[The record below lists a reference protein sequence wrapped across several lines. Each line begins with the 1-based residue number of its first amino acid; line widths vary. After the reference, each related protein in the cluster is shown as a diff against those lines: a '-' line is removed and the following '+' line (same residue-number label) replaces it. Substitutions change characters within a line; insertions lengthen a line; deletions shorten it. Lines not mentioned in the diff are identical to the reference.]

1 MKAFL
6 RSKRVWVTTGLIL
19 LIAILFVIF
28 VDLEEVFHLLQSAEW
43 GWLAAAGTALLGGYI
58 TFAVRWR
65 SLLARRPSL
74 ARTFHAANASQMV
87 NVYSPI
93 PGIPIRILL
102 VSDGKL
108 VTIPQATSS
117 SIVERILEQIMRLS
131 ALGGALF
138 LGAGVAGAKSTIAG
152 GLGLIIIALALIA
165 LALRDPQATQVRLA
179 GWINRLP
186 FLKGTHVEGLVGS
199 FMAGLKDAGSP
210 KQFVIGW
217 LWSLLMWSLFLL
229 FHLFGL
235 LALDLGLPWQVTLGI
250 SLSALAVVPPSAP
263 AMPGTYHASLV
274 AVLALLTNLDG
285 ATLTAY
291 AILLHIIQMVCLSAL
306 GVWAL
311 TRLDLSL
318 GEIIRTSSK
327 QLAEETAG
335 G

>member
-1 MKAFL
+1 M
-6 RSKRVWVTTGLIL
+6 RVWITTGLIL

-28 VDLEEVFHLLQSAEW
+28 VNLEEVFHLLQSTEW
-43 GWLAAAGTALLGGYI
+43 GWLTAAGVALMGGYI

-87 NVYSPI
+87 NIYSPI

-102 VSDGKL
+102 VSDGER
-108 VTIPQATSS
+108 VTIPKATSS
-117 SIVERILEQIMRLS
+117 SLVERILEQIMRLS

-179 GWINRLP
+179 GWIDRLP
-186 FLKGTHVEGLVGS
+186 FLKGTQAEDLVSGLMS
-199 FMAGLKDAGSP
+199 GLNDAGTP
-210 KQFVIGW
+210 KQLVIGW
-217 LWSLLMWSLFLL
+217 LCSLLMWTFFLFYQ
-229 FHLFGL
+229 LFGL
-235 LALDLGLPWQVTLGI
+235 LALDLGLPWQVSLGI
-250 SLSALAVVPPSAP
+250 CLSALAVAPPSAP
-263 AMPGTYHASLV
+263 AMPGTYHASIV
-274 AVLALLTNLDG
+274 AALALLTNIDG

-291 AILLHIIQMVCLSAL
+291 AILLHITQMVCLSIL
-306 GVWAL
+306 GMWAL
-311 TRLDLSL
+311 TRLNLSL
-318 GEIIRTSSK
+318 REILRTSSK
-327 QLAEETAG
+327 PMPEETAG

>member
-6 RSKRVWVTTGLIL
+6 MSKRVWITTGLIL
-19 LIAILFVIF
+19 LITVLFVIF
-28 VDLEEVFHLLQSAEW
+28 VDLEEVFQLLQRVEW
-43 GWLAAAGTALLGGYI
+43 GWLASATIALLGGYI

-65 SLLARRPSL
+65 SLLAMRPSL
-74 ARTFHAANASQMV
+74 ARTFHAANASQLV
-87 NVYSPI
+87 NIYSPI

-102 VSDGKL
+102 VSDGKR

-117 SIVERILEQIMRLS
+117 SIVERILEQIMRLT

-138 LGAGVAGAKSTIAG
+138 LGAGVAGAKSTFAG

-179 GWINRLP
+179 SWFNRLP
-186 FLKGTHVEGLVGS
+186 FLKGTQVEGLVGG
-199 FMAGLKDAGSP
+199 FMSGLKDAGTP

-217 LWSLLMWSLFLL
+217 LWSLLMWTFFLL

-235 LALDLGLPWQVTLGI
+235 LALDLGLQWQVTLGI
-250 SLSALAVVPPSAP
+250 CLSALAVVPPSAP

-274 AVLALLTNLDG
+274 AVLALLTNIEG
-285 ATLTAY
+285 AILTAY
-291 AILLHIIQMVCLSAL
+291 AILLHIIQMICLSVL
-306 GVWAL
+306 GVLAL

-318 GEIIRTSSK
+318 GEILRTSSK
-327 QLAEETAG
+327 PVAEETAG